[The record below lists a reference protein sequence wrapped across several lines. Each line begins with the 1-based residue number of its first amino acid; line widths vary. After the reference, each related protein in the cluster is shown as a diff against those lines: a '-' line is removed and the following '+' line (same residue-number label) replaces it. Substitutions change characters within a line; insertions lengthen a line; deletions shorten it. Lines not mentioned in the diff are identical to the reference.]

1 MVVVRRVLVVAGEVL
16 GLTKSNFGLLFS
28 PILLDGLEVNAS
40 LSFAVSPVDLSL
52 SGEMIVVV
60 VVLRVVVERLVLV
73 NVVNLLV
80 VERLV
85 VSVDVDI
92 IVDVVFGVDVVVGFD
107 VGRRLVGL
115 VVVVTILTTFTS
127 IILIYFKRKNL

>member
-1 MVVVRRVLVVAGEVL
+1 MVRRVLVVAGEVL

-52 SGEMIVVV
+52 SGEMIVVF

-92 IVDVVFGVDVVVGFD
+92 IVDVVVGVDAVVGFA

>member
-1 MVVVRRVLVVAGEVL
+1 MVRRVLVVAGEVL

-52 SGEMIVVV
+52 SGEMIVVF

-92 IVDVVFGVDVVVGFD
+92 IVDVVVGVDAVVGFA

-127 IILIYFKRKNL
+127 IILFYFKRKNL